1 MHDEFVPPTSEI
13 QAWIER
19 IFSHGIR
26 RPGYP
31 ADRWTEG
38 FCIEQFR
45 KLGLEKVRLE
55 PVKLP
60 YWEPLSWS
68 LRASGVEGDL
78 QSRVFPVAAL
88 RARRRARARTLG
100 VRSGPPR
107 VGFRESRADRGTPA
121 ALRPVGHRL
130 GCARSRRSAERKNRR
145 PAQYV
150 RRPSADPALR
160 SEFPGGDGARHRRRR
175 QCLHRLPLRPPGRQ
189 LPLLRSV

>member
-1 MHDEFVPPTSEI
+1 MHDEFVPPASEI

-38 FCIEQFR
+38 FCVEQFR

-68 LRASGVEGDL
+68 LRASGVDGDL
-78 QSRVFPVAAL
+78 HLECFPLPHSAPADALELELSAFDPAHPEWVSGRAAL
-88 RARRRARARTLG
+88 TEIRLRPIHVERLD
-100 VRSGPPR
+100 
-107 VGFRESRADRGTPA
+107 FDI
-121 ALRPVGHRL
+121 ALRQV
-130 GCARSRRSAERKNRR
+130 
-145 PAQYV
+145 
-150 RRPSADPALR
+150 DP
-160 SEFPGGDGARHRRRR
+160 
-175 QCLHRLPLRPPGRQ
+175 
-189 LPLLRSV
+189 